1 MAKRDGKTITL
12 GSGELFMMEF
22 AGTMPEVDAICV
34 EENRLGHI
42 KGGAA
47 IEYTMEPYEEK
58 DDLGK
63 VSKIIVTSE
72 EAILKAGLLTWN
84 GDTLTKLVDRG
95 VSTTESGKRV
105 TKIGGAGNDNGK
117 NYVICFQHKDPTDG
131 NLWALIKGKNSAG
144 LTITFATDS
153 GTLLEPEFKAMP
165 HDEDGTLI
173 KLIEEQTA

>member
-34 EENRLGHI
+34 EENRLGYI

-58 DDLGK
+58 SDLGE

-95 VSTTESGKRV
+95 TSATEDGKRI